1 MLRYSLLLLAVF
13 LFIGNCSS
21 TEETI
26 TKEEITQKLPEIDLS
41 TVEYYEL
48 AERENGNIKHK
59 QFLAKIHN
67 NITIPESVRDEKI
80 DGKVIV
86 EALISKEGK
95 PYITE
100 VQESVHPVLTQ
111 YLIEAI
117 KENRYIPYRVDN
129 TPVNVLTVFSIQ
141 FTIME

>member
-13 LFIGNCSS
+13 FFISSCSS

-26 TKEEITQKLPEIDLS
+26 TTEEITRELPEIDLS
-41 TVEYYEL
+41 AIEYYEL
-48 AERENGNIKHK
+48 NEREDGNIKHK
-59 QFLAKIHN
+59 QFLAKVHE
-67 NITIPESVRDEKI
+67 NITIPEGVRNEKI

-86 EALISKEGK
+86 EALISKEGE

-100 VQESVHPVLTQ
+100 VKESVHPVLTQ

-117 KENRYIPYRVDN
+117 KENSYIPYHVDN
-129 TPVNVLTVFSIQ
+129 TPVNALTVFSIQ
-141 FTIME
+141 FTIMQ